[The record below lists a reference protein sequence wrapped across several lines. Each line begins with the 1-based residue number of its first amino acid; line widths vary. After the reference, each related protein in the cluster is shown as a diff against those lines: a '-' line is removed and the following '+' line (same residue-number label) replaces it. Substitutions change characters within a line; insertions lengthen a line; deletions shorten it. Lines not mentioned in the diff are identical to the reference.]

1 MQKTRFY
8 QLNKPQLSD
17 FANIE
22 EAINPSMDII
32 DTKLKELSDDK
43 VSVNGGAIADVT
55 MPPGWLEP
63 VAIADLNQI
72 EAKRTIKSI
81 LSALVGGLKCL
92 QDYFKKVRV
101 VQLRAS
107 AFGSTVPYTA
117 RIEVVG
123 LKASDTP
130 IISHK
135 LQDNLTD
142 IGTIKACWKAYSCID
157 KIEIYDGYIL
167 VKSFR
172 KKPVQDVWLMVKGG

>member
-1 MQKTRFY
+1 MQKTRFF

-32 DTKLKELSDDK
+32 DSKLKELSDSKISSTD
-43 VSVNGGAIADVT
+43 GAIADVNLPAAWAESMT
-55 MPPGWLEP
+55 
-63 VAIADLNQI
+63 ISDLNQI
-72 EAKRTIKSI
+72 EAKRSIKGI
-81 LSALVGGLKCL
+81 LSALVGGLEYL

-107 AFGSTVPYTA
+107 AFSSTAPYTA
-117 RIEVVG
+117 RIEVAG

-157 KIEIYDGYIL
+157 KIETYDGYML

-172 KKPVQDVWLMVKGG
+172 KKPIQDIWLAVKGG

>member
-1 MQKTRFY
+1 MQKTRHF

-22 EAINPSMDII
+22 EAISPSMDII
-32 DTKLKELSDDK
+32 DTKLKELSDGK
-43 VSVNGGAIADVT
+43 VNANDGAIANVT
-55 MPPGWLEP
+55 MPPAWIEATT
-63 VAIADLNQI
+63 VSDLNQI
-72 EAKRTIKSI
+72 EAKRSIKSI
-81 LSALVGGLKCL
+81 LSALVGGLKYL

-107 AFGSTVPYTA
+107 AFSSTAPYTA
-117 RIEVVG
+117 RIEVAG

-157 KIEIYDGYIL
+157 KIETYDGYML

-172 KKPVQDVWLMVKGG
+172 KKPIQDIWLSVKGG